1 MIRSLKNGNFYGKS
15 INLKVGSRIN
25 QKLPR
30 NQTNHSINHINIA
43 TFLTFI
49 VLKKQVI
56 LLEENNFYSPKS
68 WRLKVETEPENR
80 SYWLMNSNVSDAPA

>member
-30 NQTNHSINHINIA
+30 KQTNHSINHINIA

-49 VLKKQVI
+49 VL
-56 LLEENNFYSPKS
+56 NSNFYKKMSTFYSKKTRDFSRREQLLLP
-68 WRLKVETEPENR
+68 
-80 SYWLMNSNVSDAPA
+80 

>member
-1 MIRSLKNGNFYGKS
+1 M
-15 INLKVGSRIN
+15 
-25 QKLPR
+25 
-30 NQTNHSINHINIA
+30 
-43 TFLTFI
+43 LTFFT
-49 VLKKQVI
+49 KKQAI